1 MYQRLSK
8 KDVIFPSTVRGNHGV
23 VPPKL
28 AYFPGRVIAE
38 VGAESSIF
46 LAGIS
51 QLRDFYRM
59 SKTKDPVEVVSKPLF
74 AANVYYN
81 MESVMIADGARI
93 NRPEARAVIIHILSF
108 TRKWP

>member
-1 MYQRLSK
+1 MKKAEALEARKTEMAVTQRKLKGLS
-8 KDVIFPSTVRGNHGV
+8 VTEGNPLPRARRKQH
-23 VPPKL
+23 L
-28 AYFPGRVIAE
+28 
-38 VGAESSIF
+38 